1 MHRLNL
7 TIDETLYEKVRAV
20 SFIEKKSISQMIRE
34 SLSEYIEKNSKTK
47 EKASLI
53 LEADDEKEILSILAN
68 DEFISNDE
76 FKNKFNLWLF
86 HTLNHLKKKFSKYD
100 RKLQEK
106 IFQAIQNIPEGDIKR
121 LTGDDIPPIYRIRVS
136 KYRILFHM
144 NEEEVQILKVDSR
157 GDIYK

>member
-1 MHRLNL
+1 M
-7 TIDETLYEKVRAV
+7 IISYSK
-20 SFIEKKSISQMIRE
+20 SFE
-34 SLSEYIEKNSKTK
+34 
-47 EKASLI
+47 
-53 LEADDEKEILSILAN
+53 
-68 DEFISNDE
+68 
-76 FKNKFNLWLF
+76 
-86 HTLNHLKKKFSKYD
+86 KKFSKYD

-121 LTGDDIPPIYRIRVS
+121 LTRDDIPPIYRIRVS